1 MISDKINLKINP
13 TLLVNLTFCFLPISF
28 IFGNLITNINTLLL
42 CVLGIFHLKSKI
54 LEIKFDRTIKII
66 FLFFL
71 VIFFSTSLSFLKSF
85 YWEGY
90 EHSNFIRLIKSI
102 IFFRFFLMLIVIYLL
117 NKFDILNIKYF
128 FISTSLAVSLVS
140 FDIIYQYIFSFNLI
154 GLESYGHH
162 NTSFFGDEYIAGGF
176 VQNFSFFLILLLA
189 FTLKNKTKTRFILTT
204 ISICFLASSILLSG
218 NRMPLILFLFGLFL
232 LFLLNKE
239 LRKIVLVGLISLFI
253 LLQFIIYSDPQL
265 KDSYKSLYANIYLI
279 YSGFINPYKTKEAIE
294 KKDKL
299 EEKNL
304 TVQKKKKDYSFPL
317 YSEKIYLINIS
328 QSPHIRLFLTA
339 IDTWKKNI
347 IFGNGIKSFR
357 VDCSKLQSLE
367 YNLGEEVMK
376 FKKNRLCSTHPHN
389 YYLEILTETG
399 IVGFFIFLILGLL
412 FIFFILKNLKVFKKN
427 NIENLVLLGSTIS
440 LILEIIPFKVSGSI
454 FTTNNTTYI
463 ILLLAIILSYRKLV
477 N

>member
-85 YWEGY
+85 YLEGY

-128 FISTSLAVSLVS
+128 FISTSFAVGLVS

-204 ISICFLASSILLSG
+204 ISICFLAFSILLSG

-253 LLQFIIYSDPQL
+253 LLQFIIYSDPRL
-265 KDSYKSLYANIYLI
+265 KVTYGSLYENI
-279 YSGFINPYKTKEAIE
+279 
-294 KKDKL
+294 
-299 EEKNL
+299 
-304 TVQKKKKDYSFPL
+304 
-317 YSEKIYLINIS
+317 
-328 QSPHIRLFLTA
+328 
-339 IDTWKKNI
+339 
-347 IFGNGIKSFR
+347 
-357 VDCSKLQSLE
+357 
-367 YNLGEEVMK
+367 
-376 FKKNRLCSTHPHN
+376 
-389 YYLEILTETG
+389 
-399 IVGFFIFLILGLL
+399 
-412 FIFFILKNLKVFKKN
+412 
-427 NIENLVLLGSTIS
+427 
-440 LILEIIPFKVSGSI
+440 
-454 FTTNNTTYI
+454 
-463 ILLLAIILSYRKLV
+463 
-477 N
+477 